1 MTAAPGQGLRA
12 TVAARPVLV
21 ARPAVVA
28 LSAFCAFVLGACSA
42 GSGGPS
48 GAPAA
53 SSPPATHAASKA
65 SATTSPSASPTPTVA
80 HLSPPAV
87 PGVTWRAAGTVVNGV
102 TATYIASTAGGSV
115 GLLWIDPSVVS
126 FRLIPGFRVPEG
138 GPATAADNTPSTWVP
153 RMVAAFNGG
162 FLLKDGV
169 GGYYADHRMV
179 RPLVSNLA
187 AFEITADG
195 RLAVGAWGRDLQ
207 LTSKTVVVRQ
217 NLRLLV
223 DHGRSQTSTSDG
235 PRTWGIA
242 NGGLWTANRSALGQL
257 ADGSLVFAYGH
268 ETRAATMAAA
278 LVQVGAQ
285 RAIAL
290 DMNKSWPGGFVYR
303 HTAGAIVGQRV
314 HPLQYHSPSVY
325 YTRYTKDF
333 VAVLRR

>member
-1 MTAAPGQGLRA
+1 MTAA
-12 TVAARPVLV
+12 
-21 ARPAVVA
+21 
-28 LSAFCAFVLGACSA
+28 LSALCLCLLSACSA
-42 GSGGPS
+42 GSAGSSEGP
-48 GAPAA
+48 A
-53 SSPPATHAASKA
+53 STPGSTHAASRPVA
-65 SATTSPSASPTPTVA
+65 SRTATASGSATPAVA
-80 HLSPPAV
+80 HLSPPVAA
-87 PGVTWRAAGTVVNGV
+87 GVRWRAAGSVVNGV
-102 TATYIASTAGGSV
+102 AATYIASTSGGSV

-126 FRLIPGFRVPEG
+126 FRLIPGYKVPEG
-138 GPATAADNTPSTWVP
+138 GPATSADNKPSTWVP

-162 FLLKDGV
+162 FLLKDHV

-179 RPLVSNLA
+179 RPLVPNLA
-187 AFEITADG
+187 AFAITSDG

-207 LTSKTVVVRQ
+207 LTSKTVAVRQ

-223 DHGRSQTSTSDG
+223 DHGRAQTSTSDG

-242 NGGLWTANRSALGQL
+242 NGGLWTANRSALGEL

-325 YTRYTKDF
+325 YARYTKDF

>member
-1 MTAAPGQGLRA
+1 MTAA
-12 TVAARPVLV
+12 
-21 ARPAVVA
+21 
-28 LSAFCAFVLGACSA
+28 LSALCLFVLSACSA
-42 GSGGPS
+42 GSASTSAPPAGAS
-48 GAPAA
+48 GAASAHAASRPAATKTPAA
-53 SSPPATHAASKA
+53 SA
-65 SATTSPSASPTPTVA
+65 SATPTVA
-80 HLSPPAV
+80 HLSPPVAA
-87 PGVTWRAAGTVVNGV
+87 GVTWRAAGSVVNGV
-102 TATYIASTAGGSV
+102 AATYIASTAGGAV

-126 FRLIPGFRVPEG
+126 FRLIPGYKVPEG
-138 GPATAADNTPSTWVP
+138 GPATPADGKPSTWVP

-179 RPLVSNLA
+179 RPLVPNLA
-187 AFEITADG
+187 AFEITSDG

-207 LTSKTVVVRQ
+207 LTSKTVAVRQ

-223 DHGRSQTSTSDG
+223 DHGRAQTSTSDG

-242 NGGLWTANRSALGQL
+242 NGGLWTANRSALGEL

-325 YTRYTKDF
+325 YARYTKDF